1 MLLSGEPTII
11 VSTVSCIYSL
21 GNPQDWEDLAI
32 TVSAGDEIKRNEII
46 KKLVDAR
53 YERNNTEVCPRKL

>member
-21 GNPQDWEDLAI
+21 GNPQEWEDFFN
-32 TVSAGDEIKRNEII
+32 S
-46 KKLVDAR
+46 
-53 YERNNTEVCPRKL
+53 C